1 MLTCPSMGRRWWLP
15 PGGRTVPMSREC
27 SGEVAGR
34 MEVAGRRY
42 QATLHRADMG
52 KVLCTVAA
60 HYSTLHKTIKYTQN
74 TKQTNT
80 KHNMKITQGNTT
92 QHNLNSHTKKIDTE
106 PEA

>member
-15 PGGRTVPMSREC
+15 PGGRMVSRSREG

-60 HYSTLHKTIKYTQN
+60 HYSTLHNMIKYTQ
-74 TKQTNT
+74 TDKTNQH
-80 KHNMKITQGNTT
+80 KDNMKITQLNTT
-92 QHNLNSHTKKIDTE
+92 
-106 PEA
+106 